1 MTSSFSKAKW
11 AKKAA
16 VLSFSFVLTFG
27 ASVPAAFAEDPVGPN
42 ISNSINSSDPSS
54 TDNTSSPNVADPQ
67 TEKSWTKIQDIKATG
82 LITSLLDANGNTYT
96 IVNDY
101 YSSDHKGVAIYR
113 NGDIEPLSK
122 GDLPLIRS
130 DNMSS
135 FAEYKGV
142 LYAAYRDT
150 ENDINAPL
158 IIKRFINGTWEE
170 VGVPLTDVRA
180 SNITLGAGNDRLYLA
195 YTDSAVSEGLTIQS
209 YSLGTDSSGSWGL
222 LEGTS
227 QGNNQH
233 DVNYIKMQVV
243 EGQPFIMY
251 KVYEG
256 VQSRLHFVTYAS
268 DSSDTVLIPTTK
280 EVEIPSSVGEIS
292 YATDGLGMHAIY
304 YMDSTQKPEQVLQI
318 KTYTQTLN
326 ENNDAWVNAGSPE
339 AVAKGGQSRKQI
351 ALAGGYLYAAYY
363 SGEQQAPS
371 VSKYNGSLWESLPN
385 ATLEGIPYQRY
396 GIPALI
402 NATKDVVY
410 VNYQYAVNMTV
421 STLTLRFGTPI
432 SETIPDPGTTPTP
445 NPGTGGSDG
454 GSGGDNPGTGGGTT
468 PPVIITPTPNP
479 TPNPTPVPTPV
490 PTTSSPVPSVPSTS
504 APAPAASALL
514 PVIVGGKNVSA
525 LSSAQTSNVGGV
537 RMTNFKLDEVKILS
551 ELPNSGNGGIIVP
564 LAESANKLTGEISG
578 KLLGSLRQG
587 NLPLTIRT
595 PDFSVKLPASGLNVR
610 SASGTADV
618 DAVYNIEVSAPSE
631 AETESLN
638 KGIAERGGKRSDLT
652 PLKFSLA
659 AGAGAKEAWNDKFE
673 NYAEYSVKLPTGV
686 SSAGLTGVTLNPDG
700 TLKPLP
706 TRIIEQDGEK
716 YAVVKTLEGAGV
728 SFMNAQSSYAD
739 TDNHWSR
746 SAVEDLS
753 ARQILNGESSG
764 QFAPN
769 RPVTRAEFAAAV
781 VRAYALYDR
790 GTERSFKDVS
800 ASDWYAEAVRTAA
813 QWNLINGQ
821 SDAGFAPDRTIS
833 REEAAAILGRAQSA
847 LTPDAAAGGSDSM
860 QLGSFEDSGKVSDWS
875 RSAVEQMVRQ
885 GVIRGYDG
893 SLKPGSDVTRGETA
907 AMLQCL
913 LSRSGLID

>member
-1 MTSSFSKAKW
+1 
-11 AKKAA
+11 
-16 VLSFSFVLTFG
+16 
-27 ASVPAAFAEDPVGPN
+27 
-42 ISNSINSSDPSS
+42 
-54 TDNTSSPNVADPQ
+54 
-67 TEKSWTKIQDIKATG
+67 
-82 LITSLLDANGNTYT
+82 
-96 IVNDY
+96 
-101 YSSDHKGVAIYR
+101 
-113 NGDIEPLSK
+113 
-122 GDLPLIRS
+122 
-130 DNMSS
+130 
-135 FAEYKGV
+135 
-142 LYAAYRDT
+142 
-150 ENDINAPL
+150 
-158 IIKRFINGTWEE
+158 
-170 VGVPLTDVRA
+170 
-180 SNITLGAGNDRLYLA
+180 
-195 YTDSAVSEGLTIQS
+195 
-209 YSLGTDSSGSWGL
+209 
-222 LEGTS
+222 
-227 QGNNQH
+227 
-233 DVNYIKMQVV
+233 
-243 EGQPFIMY
+243 MY

-280 EVEIPSSVGEIS
+280 EVEIPSSIGEIS

-304 YMDSTQKPEQVLQI
+304 YIDSTQTPEQALQI
-318 KTYTQTLN
+318 KTYTQTLD
-326 ENNDAWVNAGSPE
+326 ENNDAWLHAGSPGLM
-339 AVAKGGQSRKQI
+339 AKGGQSGKQI
-351 ALAGGYLYAAYY
+351 TFAGGYLYAAYN

-371 VSKYNGSLWESLPN
+371 VSKYNGSIWESLPN
-385 ATLEGIPYQRY
+385 ATPEGIPYQRD

-402 NATKDVVY
+402 NATQDVVY
-410 VNYQYAVNMTV
+410 VNYQYAVGMTI

-454 GSGGDNPGTGGGTT
+454 GAGGDNPGTGGGST
-468 PPVIITPTPNP
+468 PPVVITPPTPDPAPTPNP
-479 TPNPTPVPTPV
+479 TPA
-490 PTTSSPVPSVPSTS
+490 PTTSSPAPSTPS
-504 APAPAASALL
+504 TPVPAPAPAASALL

-525 LSSAQTSNVGGV
+525 LSSAQTSNVGGI
-537 RMTNFKLDEVKILS
+537 RTTNFKLDEAKILS
-551 ELPNSGNGGIIVP
+551 ELPNSGSGGIIVP

-595 PDFSVKLPASGLNVR
+595 PDFSVKLPASGLNVQ
-610 SASGTADV
+610 SVSGTV
-618 DAVYNIEVSAPSE
+618 DAAAVYNIEVSAPSE

-638 KGIAERGGKRSDLT
+638 KAIAERGGQRSDLA

-659 AGAGAKEAWNDKFE
+659 AGAGANEAWTDKFE
-673 NYAEYSVKLPTGV
+673 NYAEYSVKLPTSAV
-686 SSAGLTGVTLNPDG
+686 SAGLTGVTLNPDG

-706 TRIIEQDGEK
+706 TRIVELGGEK
-716 YAVVKTLEGAGV
+716 YVVVKTLEGGGV

-753 ARQILNGESSG
+753 ARQILNGESTG

-790 GTERSFKDVS
+790 GTERSFKDVK

-821 SDAGFAPDRTIS
+821 SDGGFAPDRTIS

-847 LTPDAAAGGSDSM
+847 LTPDTAVGGSASM
-860 QLGSFEDSGKVSDWS
+860 QLGSFEDSGEVSDWS
-875 RSAVEQMVRQ
+875 RSAVEQMIRQ

-907 AMLQCL
+907 AMLQRL
-913 LSRSGLID
+913 LSQSGMID